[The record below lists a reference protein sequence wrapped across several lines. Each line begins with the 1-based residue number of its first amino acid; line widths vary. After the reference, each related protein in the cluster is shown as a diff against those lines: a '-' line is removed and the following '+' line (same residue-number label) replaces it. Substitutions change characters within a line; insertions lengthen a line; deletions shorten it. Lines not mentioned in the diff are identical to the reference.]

1 MHTRTEG
8 LHGNFLKLEESDVVR
23 YESSIDTSPDKVQ
36 AASGIL
42 RVFHFHQ
49 FHSQKCVF
57 LAYGSF
63 WMLLGSSGMP
73 RGCFMGPR
81 GCSVGPS
88 KNHGFYK
95 VWELWGAIRAKR
107 DLPRETL
114 GGAFWRQNGVPNG
127 TPCDGGHFGRFSSFF
142 MKY

>member
-8 LHGNFLKLEESDVVR
+8 LHENLFPLEERAMVR
-23 YESSIDTSPDKVQ
+23 YESSVDTSPDKVQ

-95 VWELWGAIRAKR
+95 VWEPWGAIRTKR
-107 DLPRETL
+107 DLP
-114 GGAFWRQNGVPNG
+114 GGPSEEPFGVKMGSQTGFLVSVINLVDFPL
-127 TPCDGGHFGRFSSFF
+127 FS
-142 MKY
+142 

>member
-8 LHGNFLKLEESDVVR
+8 LHGNVLKLEESDVVR

-36 AASGIL
+36 ATSGIL
-42 RVFHFHQ
+42 RVFYFHQ

-73 RGCFMGPR
+73 HGCFLGPQ

-88 KNHGFYK
+88 KNHCFYT
-95 VWELWGAIRAKR
+95 VLEPWGAIWAKR
-107 DLPRETL
+107 DLP
-114 GGAFWRQNGVPNG
+114 GGPSEESFYVKMGSQKRLLVSVVNLV
-127 TPCDGGHFGRFSSFF
+127 DFLFFF